1 MYANTVFAALYIPH
15 TRHVISI
22 KNVTPR
28 IHLHDMS
35 NLQAYTLITSAAAAT
50 SGSRAMLIELL
61 GDASIDVD
69 ADMPTIGGTALIAAC
84 RSKNV
89 DVVRLLLERGADPN
103 KFSKAASSNEPW
115 EPLVSAVSHAPV
127 GSDLASKLV
136 ALLLAHGATPT
147 AHALKIAALHG
158 CHDALRLMLLAG
170 PPTDLTPDDASE
182 LLRYAASSTSIET
195 IVVVNAHLRREAP
208 SPGQPRPALQRLCDE
223 EAEHEKSAAEREE
236 NDMDWALPSYGHIC
250 ALAKADDP
258 TVPAFR
264 TRSELVR
271 LILDLQLQV
280 RQASSC

>member
-1 MYANTVFAALYIPH
+1 
-15 TRHVISI
+15 
-22 KNVTPR
+22 
-28 IHLHDMS
+28 
-35 NLQAYTLITSAAAAT
+35 
-50 SGSRAMLIELL
+50 MLVELL

-69 ADMPTIGGTALIAAC
+69 VDMPTLGGTALIAAC

-89 DVVRLLLERGADPN
+89 DFVRLLLERGADPN
-103 KFSKAASSNEPW
+103 KFSKSASSNDPW
-115 EPLVSAVSHAPV
+115 EPLVSAVSHAPR

-136 ALLLAHGATPT
+136 ALLLTHGAKPT
-147 AHALKIAALHG
+147 AYALKIAALHG
-158 CHDALRLMLLAG
+158 CHDALRLMFLAG
-170 PPTDLTPDDASE
+170 PTDLTPDDASE
-182 LLRYAASSTSIET
+182 LLRYAASSMTIET
-195 IVVVNAHLRREAP
+195 IDVVNAHLRREAP

-223 EAEHEKSAAEREE
+223 EVEHEKSATDECEAKDR
-236 NDMDWALPSYGHIC
+236 DYWPSYGHIC